1 MFLKTNIKK
10 ASKGK
15 KIKKRLCLDA
25 EKSVGEEW
33 KKTTTSTFLSLKL
46 QKQLPSLLRLWLWRG
61 EKGEELDLLSWN
73 LSIIITQK
81 KKHAVQ
87 CNVAAAAEI

>member
-1 MFLKTNIKK
+1 M
-10 ASKGK
+10 
-15 KIKKRLCLDA
+15 DA
-25 EKSVGEEW
+25 EKSVGKNER
-33 KKTTTSTFLSLKL
+33 KQPSTFLSLKL

-87 CNVAAAAEI
+87 CNVAAATEI